1 VTVKADGEALEGGE
15 IVTIKNTNGA
25 DSTFDRFKRTFT
37 QMFGKPESPRIV
49 ESKAAVVS
57 ATTEGD
63 PKI

>member
-1 VTVKADGEALEGGE
+1 MR
-15 IVTIKNTNGA
+15 INRNNGT

-37 QMFGKPESPRIV
+37 QMFGKTESPRII
-49 ESKAAVVS
+49 ESKPVVVS